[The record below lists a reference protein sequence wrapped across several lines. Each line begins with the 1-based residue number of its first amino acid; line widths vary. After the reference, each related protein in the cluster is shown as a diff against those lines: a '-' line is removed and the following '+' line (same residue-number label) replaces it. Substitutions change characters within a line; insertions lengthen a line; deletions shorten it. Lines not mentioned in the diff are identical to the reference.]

1 MTEQF
6 WINYVSNGRNL
17 KSATYNEE
25 NSALRQAFDLEMRQK
40 ASVINVESSSG
51 KIIDKDTSLKLAKER
66 NLSE

>member
-6 WINYVSNGRNL
+6 WINYVSKGRNL
-17 KSATYNEE
+17 KSSTYNEE